1 MKSFFKKLGQS
12 ISDLFYDLSCALY
25 KLKPQRTNAKPVSG
39 IKSKRRKDMIFYCC
53 MMALPLFQFAV
64 MWISVNIN
72 SILLSFKEYD
82 VNMGYTWTLNNF
94 AEVVRMFLSDE
105 LLQTSIGNSAK
116 FYLITTVISLPTS
129 LAISFYFYKKWFLSR
144 VLKIMLFIP
153 SVISAVV
160 TVTCFY
166 YLADRGWPMLVELL
180 TGEVG
185 TMGLLVN
192 SETRLPT
199 LLFYN
204 IFYSLAGSF
213 LFYSSAMSGIDNSI
227 AEAAQIDGANMLQ
240 EFFNITLPM
249 IYPTLTTF
257 VVAGLAGSLIGDY
270 GMYAFSKTSGGSAV
284 PTMGYYFTYGIMADT
299 TGARYPHY
307 AALGLV
313 LSALTCIIV
322 FSARAIMNRFDP
334 FRDTTRKE
342 ATAK

>member
-1 MKSFFKKLGQS
+1 MKTFFKKLWQG
-12 ISDLFYDLSCALY
+12 IKDACYDASCALY
-25 KLKPQRTNAKPVSG
+25 KLKPQRVNKKPVSG
-39 IKSKRRKDMIFYCC
+39 MKSKRRKDMIFYCC
-53 MMALPLFQFAV
+53 MMALPLFQFVV

-82 VNMGYTWTLNNF
+82 INMGYTWTLNNF
-94 AEVVRMFLSDE
+94 VEVVRMFMTDE

-129 LAISFYFYKKWFLSR
+129 LAISFYFYKKWFMSR
-144 VLKIMLFIP
+144 ALKIALFIP
-153 SVISAVV
+153 SVISGVV

-166 YLADRGWPMLVELL
+166 YLADRGWPMLMELL
-180 TGEVG
+180 TGETG

-227 AEAAQIDGANMLQ
+227 SEAAQIDGANMLQ
-240 EFFNITLPM
+240 EFFHITLPM

-257 VVAGLAGSLIGDY
+257 VVSGLAGSLIGDY

-299 TGARYPHY
+299 TGVRYPHY

-313 LSALTCIIV
+313 LSAMTCVIV

-334 FRDTTRKE
+334 FRDASGKGVK
-342 ATAK
+342 A

>member
-25 KLKPQRTNAKPVSG
+25 KLKPQRASTKQVSG
-39 IKSKRRKDMIFYCC
+39 MKSKRRKDMIFYCC

-144 VLKIMLFIP
+144 ALKIMLFIP

-257 VVAGLAGSLIGDY
+257 VVAGLAGSLIGEY